1 MQLAIDWTIPNNQHR
16 GNQSLL
22 DENREHFSGQ
32 ALFVFQTLMK
42 GGKVS
47 SKWAWEQG
55 IVDLRARCFSLRKKG
70 VIISEEKIPNGHGA
84 KCWFCTEEDIKYNLS
99 LLNK

>member
-16 GNQSLL
+16 GNQTLL

-32 ALFVFQTLMK
+32 ALKVFTELMK

-55 IVDLRARCFSLRKKG
+55 IVDLRARVFSLRKKG
-70 VIISEEKIPNGHGA
+70 VLISEGKIEGGHGA
-84 KCWFCTEEDIKYNLS
+84 KVWWCSESDIQE
-99 LLNK
+99 NKKLFK